1 MDKPAMCRP
10 ISRNCVKFLLRY
22 FLFIIIAYVMLTALL
37 SYSIAIMIEYEE
49 RDEMKQ
55 QEHAQYLDKD
65 IMNEYP
71 TIILQRNVTYNS
83 SHDGVTD
90 TEAAIDGSIEDKS
103 ESNAQPTFRLQNKGT
118 HNSSHV
124 KAIYKGTVA
133 MRDNIEEDGDSNP
146 KIHVSDM
153 PRNASSFHWPNETVQ
168 SHNKTKRFDQDEQMY
183 FIQKDVHKPNE
194 RTYLNSRKQSAQFQ
208 SQLIR
213 NLTQEIPAVKAQNR

>member
-103 ESNAQPTFRLQNKGT
+103 ESNAQPTFRLQNKRT

-124 KAIYKGTVA
+124 KGIDQGNVTI
-133 MRDNIEEDGDSNP
+133 RDSIEADSDSNP
-146 KIHVSDM
+146 QKDVFDM
-153 PRNASSFHWPNETVQ
+153 PRNASSFRWLNTTFRSHDLTKKLEPGNQQKHW
-168 SHNKTKRFDQDEQMY
+168 KR
-183 FIQKDVHKPNE
+183 I
-194 RTYLNSRKQSAQFQ
+194 
-208 SQLIR
+208 
-213 NLTQEIPAVKAQNR
+213 